1 MSKSLSYLGGWS
13 NHIPASL
20 NSSASTNA
28 LSSPT
33 SGRFPRYCRNGISG
47 SLIPTGN
54 KSLSAYGD
62 NGNIH
67 FDSAVVAVQFS
78 QNATNSNNTVI
89 YRQPSDLV
97 ISSPTI
103 QGIRAVWTANQQSTS
118 SATYAR
124 IYGKHRLNGSEVE
137 LFRARGYYSGRYSNG
152 WGWYGT
158 NTLRRIDIIHLR
170 NNATYARYGAYD
182 FTSCGFSNTTSLAAR
197 TDQFT
202 VSNNGTAANRSVSV
216 VIKNRW

>member
-1 MSKSLSYLGGWS
+1 MAKSLSYLGGWS

-20 NSSASTNA
+20 NSMTSTNA

-33 SGRFPRYCRNGISG
+33 SGRFPRYCRNGIGG

-67 FDSAVVAVQFS
+67 FDSSVVAIRYNQTGANLN
-78 QNATNSNNTVI
+78 QNSL
-89 YRQPSDLV
+89 YQQPSHLV

-103 QGIRAVWTANQQSTS
+103 QGIRAVWTANSTGAS
-118 SATYAR
+118 GYAKV
-124 IYGKHRLNGSEVE
+124 YGKHRLNGSEVE
-137 LFRARGYYSGRYSNG
+137 LFRTRGYYSGRTSNG

-158 NTLRRIDIIHLR
+158 HTLRRIDVQHLR
-170 NNATYARYGAYD
+170 NNASYARYKAYD
-182 FTSCGFSNTTSLAAR
+182 FTSCGASNTTSLGVR

-202 VSNNGTAANRSVSV
+202 VSNSATQAQREVSV